1 MVTQLWL
8 NRTTK
13 NHTQHIFES
22 VHDGIKVT
30 TFTKLIIEVHERK
43 KTRKNDFKF
52 LENEHDK
59 EKKTYG

>member
-1 MVTQLWL
+1 MVTQYSALL

-13 NHTQHIFES
+13 NYTLHIFES

-30 TFTKLIIEVHERK
+30 TFTKRIIEVHERK

-52 LENEHDK
+52 V
-59 EKKTYG
+59 